1 MGQPAVNK
9 LVSELGA
16 RPVRKDARMRRY
28 LRVCLFSLLVFL
40 SLSVLSQPA
49 HAGLVANPNSINF
62 GNQPVR
68 SSGSSVWIT
77 LSNTDVSRTFT
88 VVSIN
93 SSSNAFSVTGAS
105 LPASIPPGQS
115 LTVSVVF
122 TPSSAQSYSG
132 TVSFTTYYGWTLNVP
147 LGGMGIQGQSGNQLS
162 INPSAVNFGNVAV
175 GSNAT
180 QLIQLSNPGGS
191 SIAVNSVTT
200 SGPDVSLL
208 GFSPG
213 MAIEPGQTLILTVG
227 FSPSAAENATG
238 QLLFSTSAATSP
250 IAVGWSG
257 VGNPPNPTSLNDGP
271 ISVSPASLNFATA
284 NIGSGN
290 MQLFTITNN
299 GSTPITLTTVY
310 VLGPD
315 MVTGGWA
322 AGTVIEPGQ
331 SLGAT
336 ATFSPQSV
344 ENVSGSI
351 SLFTDAISAAIQ
363 IPWTGSSSPPQ
374 ATSTTTASSTTPSQ
388 PQTPSTTTIQPQTSS
403 PTAIVNDAVSVLWN
417 PSASNGVIGYNVY
430 RGLVSGGPYNL
441 ITPIMVT
448 ATAYVDTAVSSGE
461 TYYYVVTSLASGGME
476 SSYSSEAAAFVP

>member
-1 MGQPAVNK
+1 
-9 LVSELGA
+9 
-16 RPVRKDARMRRY
+16 MRRY
-28 LRVCLFSLLVFL
+28 VDVCLYSLLVFL
-40 SLSVLSQPA
+40 SLSALSQPA

-62 GNQPVR
+62 GNQSVG
-68 SSGSSVWIT
+68 SSGIAVSIT

-93 SSSNAFSVTGAS
+93 SSSNVFSVTGAS
-105 LPASIPPGQS
+105 PPASIPPGQS
-115 LTVSVVF
+115 LTVSVLF
-122 TPSSAQSYSG
+122 TPSSAESFSG

-147 LGGMGIQGQSGNQLS
+147 LSGVGIQGQSGNQLS
-162 INPSAVNFGNVAV
+162 VNPSAVNFGNVAV
-175 GSNAT
+175 GSGAT

-200 SGPDVSLL
+200 SGPDISLL

-213 MAIEPGQTLILTVG
+213 MAVGPGQTLVLTAG

-238 QLLFSTSAATSP
+238 QLLFFTDAATAP
-250 IAVGWSG
+250 ITVGWSG
-257 VGNPPNPTSLNDGP
+257 VGNPPSPTSLNDGP
-271 ISVSPASLNFATA
+271 ISVSPASLNFANV
-284 NIGSGN
+284 NIGGGN
-290 MQLFTITNN
+290 IQLFTISNN
-299 GSTPITLTTVY
+299 GSTPVTLITMY

-344 ENVSGSI
+344 ENVSGTI
-351 SLFTDAISAAIQ
+351 YLFTDAISAAI
-363 IPWTGSSSPPQ
+363 PVSWTGNSTPPQ
-374 ATSTTTASSTTPSQ
+374 ATSATAGQTQTSSTTTSQ
-388 PQTPSTTTIQPQTSS
+388 TQASSSTTTQPETPSR
-403 PTAIVNDAVSVLWN
+403 TAVVNDSVSLLWN

-441 ITPIMVT
+441 ITPGMVT
-448 ATAYVDTAVSSGE
+448 ATAYVDGAVNSGE
-461 TYYYVVTSLASGGME
+461 TYFYVVTSLASGGAE
-476 SSYSSEAAAFVP
+476 SSYSSEAAAAVP